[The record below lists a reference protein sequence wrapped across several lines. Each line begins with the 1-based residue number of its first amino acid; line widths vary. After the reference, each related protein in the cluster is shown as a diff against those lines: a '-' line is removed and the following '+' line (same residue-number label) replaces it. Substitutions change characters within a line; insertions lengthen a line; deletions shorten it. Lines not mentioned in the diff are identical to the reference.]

1 MNHYKEAAQLI
12 KRLEN
17 KLSADKETLQC
28 SDDNF
33 KDHLNAE
40 KEYLSNLEQ
49 PDPIVEMKKDY
60 VKSLRQLV
68 KYMYVIN
75 CLDV

>member
-17 KLSADKETLQC
+17 ELSADKETLQC
-28 SDDNF
+28 SDDDF

-75 CLDV
+75 CLDI